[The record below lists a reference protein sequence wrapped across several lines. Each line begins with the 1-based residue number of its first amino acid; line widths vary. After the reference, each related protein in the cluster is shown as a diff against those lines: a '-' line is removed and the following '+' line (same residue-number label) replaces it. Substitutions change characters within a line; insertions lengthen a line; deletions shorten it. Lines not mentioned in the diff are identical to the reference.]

1 MARTPSLRERWIIVL
16 VPAVHLDDLRTQAR
30 YARERYQL
38 YKARA
43 LSQRPTS
50 PQRLSELERAS
61 EQAEA
66 RLRFAQAE
74 EQRSPG
80 GPEPEHERG
89 PTPG

>member
-1 MARTPSLRERWIIVL
+1 VARSRWLRERWIIVL
-16 VPAVHLDDLRTQAR
+16 VSTDHLDDLRTQAR

-43 LSQRPTS
+43 LSRRPTS

-74 EQRSPG
+74 EQRSRG
-80 GPEPEHERG
+80 GPQPEHERG